1 MENKMKLVSIDLE
14 TTGLNEDNCQVI
26 EFGAVID
33 DLSDPKPI
41 KELPKF
47 QCYIR
52 HPEYK
57 GEAFALQLNQKIFK
71 ILATDD
77 REKHTIYNPGYVA
90 DAFKEFLFKNGYNGG
105 DTIVAAGKNFAKF
118 DWQFMKGNPLNLDKI
133 PGLKFHHR
141 MIDPGSM
148 YMTKDD
154 IVVPGTEECQRRAG
168 LKVHV
173 AHNAIDDAYD
183 VIRLIRY
190 KKLCFGE
197 QMDLKL
203 F

>member
-1 MENKMKLVSIDLE
+1 
-14 TTGLNEDNCQVI
+14 
-26 EFGAVID
+26 VID

-41 KELPKF
+41 KDLPKF

-57 GEAFALQLNQKIFK
+57 GEAYALQMNHKILK
-71 ILATDD
+71 ILALNE
-77 REKHTIYNPGYVA
+77 EKHTIYETYDVA
-90 DAFKEFLFKNGYNGG
+90 YFFNLFLLENGYNPG

-118 DWQFMKGNPLNLDKI
+118 DWQFMKGEPLNLDKM
-133 PGLKFHHR
+133 PDLKFHHR

-148 YMTKDD
+148 YMSKDD
-154 IVVPGTEECQRRAG
+154 DAVPGTEECQRRAG